1 MKNSNIVRKLFLA
14 LIISSCGFYASA
26 SVAGNDKDKGE
37 KQEKTDNGD
46 KEVKGDSKKD
56 DSSDQADNDSSENGD
71 IKGKSKQGLSTLA
84 DESRVSWKT
93 IELK

>member
-1 MKNSNIVRKLFLA
+1 MKNSTIVQKLFLA
-14 LIISSCGFYASA
+14 LIITSFGFYASA
-26 SVAGNDKDKGE
+26 SVAGKDTDKGE
-37 KQEKTDNGD
+37 TQEKLDNGGKED
-46 KEVKGDSKKD
+46 KGGGKKA

>member
-1 MKNSNIVRKLFLA
+1 MKNSTIVQKLFLA

-37 KQEKTDNGD
+37 KQEKSDNGD
-46 KEVKGDSKKD
+46 KAAKGDSKKD
-56 DSSDQADNDSSENGD
+56 DSSNQTGNDSTGNGD

>member
-1 MKNSNIVRKLFLA
+1 MKNSTIVQKLFLA

-37 KQEKTDNGD
+37 KQEKSDNGD
-46 KEVKGDSKKD
+46 KADKGGGKKA